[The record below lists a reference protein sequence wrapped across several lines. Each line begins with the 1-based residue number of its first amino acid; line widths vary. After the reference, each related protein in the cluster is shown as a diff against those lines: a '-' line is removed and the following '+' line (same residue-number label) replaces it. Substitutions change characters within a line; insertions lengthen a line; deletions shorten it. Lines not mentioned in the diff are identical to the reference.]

1 MVTVWSQ
8 GNSNIPGYLP
18 PLGQPSS
25 DHFHICFHK
34 PRIISAYNIILPA
47 TVFSKEMIF
56 SDYQELKE
64 ITRLLWKQ
72 ELDFYWLQENVFDL
86 EKIFQFSQLQ
96 EKKIWFKFNT
106 LNKNPQISNIF
117 NFVKNIFSF
126 SSQLYFLLRGWMR
139 KLKIIWT
146 RRDTRIRLNSIW
158 SKSSVLF
165 LFYFKFSLHFAIT
178 LVLYDIMI
186 VIFCEVLLNIIIVY
200 LTT

>member
-64 ITRLLWKQ
+64 ITRVLW
-72 ELDFYWLQENVFDL
+72 
-86 EKIFQFSQLQ
+86 
-96 EKKIWFKFNT
+96 
-106 LNKNPQISNIF
+106 NKNLTSTDYKKMFLISKRF
-117 NFVKNIFSF
+117 SNFP
-126 SSQLYFLLRGWMR
+126 SSKKR
-139 KLKIIWT
+139 KSG
-146 RRDTRIRLNSIW
+146 LNSIRW
-158 SKSSVLF
+158 IKIPRFQIFSILSRIFSRFPVSYIFCCEDECENWKSSEQEEIQEYVSTPFDQNQVSCSCFTLNF
-165 LFYFKFSLHFAIT
+165 LCTLPSL
-178 LVLYDIMI
+178 
-186 VIFCEVLLNIIIVY
+186 
-200 LTT
+200 